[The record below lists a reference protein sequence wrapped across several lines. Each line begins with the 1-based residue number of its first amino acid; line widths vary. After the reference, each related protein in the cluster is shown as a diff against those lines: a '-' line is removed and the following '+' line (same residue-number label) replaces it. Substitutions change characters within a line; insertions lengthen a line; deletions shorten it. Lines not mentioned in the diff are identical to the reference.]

1 MSVSRN
7 GAYPCPMSN
16 LIRKIKI
23 YKIILGYIGI
33 AYLPCTPSFSSM
45 ICTTIN
51 RELSSHV

>member
-1 MSVSRN
+1 
-7 GAYPCPMSN
+7 MSN
-16 LIRKIKI
+16 VKFDTENLHL
-23 YKIILGYIGI
+23 YNLLGYIGI